1 MRVEARHSSKNARLR
16 RALMVGAYEGVRE
29 FKKVA
34 RLKQS
39 EVVGAY
45 ECVYKFKKI
54 ARLRRAFEN
63 QRW

>member
-1 MRVEARHSSKNARLR
+1 
-16 RALMVGAYEGVRE
+16 MVGPYEGVRK
-29 FKKVA
+29 FKKVAPPA

-39 EVVGAY
+39 GTVGAY

>member
-1 MRVEARHSSKNARLR
+1 
-16 RALMVGAYEGVRE
+16 MVGTYEGVRK
-29 FKKVA
+29 FKKIA

-39 EVVGAY
+39 GTVGAY